1 LGGRLE
7 TFGLGVRALPAWLR
21 ESTVAVERAGEI
33 ARLMPFGMIDGE
45 EARIELATR

>member
-21 ESTVAVERAGEI
+21 ESTVAVEI